1 MKRISFLLI
10 VIGLLASCSK
20 DNNSYPVTPAANPDT
35 LSAGWTFSTSPANAG
50 EITDIKFTDPNHGFL
65 TSAGGIF
72 KSADGGATW
81 TSFNASGN
89 YFSMASLGSNACF
102 VNGSNT
108 ILHTS
113 NGITATPTVYSS
125 AQGFSNCFY
134 ASPDVCYAINS
145 NSVWKSNDGGAFF
158 SMQYT
163 FPTSYTGNSIIMFTD
178 ESEGFAAR
186 GTALY
191 ATYNGG
197 SSWSQ
202 VTTAGS
208 IITSILDQNG
218 SYVYYTTNT
227 ALLKSFNGGSSASA
241 VLHYPATEK
250 ADIEFIN
257 STLLYLSA
265 GSVIYKS
272 TDGGNTWSK
281 VVSLSPG
288 KKIAKIFFNDLNHG
302 WACGNFGVLKFS
314 D

>member
-1 MKRISFLLI
+1 MI
-10 VIGLLASCSK
+10 VVSLLASCSK
-20 DNNSYPVTPAANPDT
+20 NDKAYYVTPAGNPDT
-35 LSAGWTFSTSPANAG
+35 LSAGWTLTAGPANAG
-50 EITDIKFTDPNHGFL
+50 SITDIKFTDPNHGFL
-65 TSAGGIF
+65 TSAAGIF

-81 TSFNASGN
+81 TPFYSSAG
-89 YFSMASLGSNACF
+89 YFSIASLGSNACF

-108 ILHTS
+108 ILHASNSTS
-113 NGITATPTVYSS
+113 ATPVSYSS

-158 SMQYT
+158 STQYT

-178 ESEGFAAR
+178 ELEGVAAR
-186 GTALY
+186 GAALY
-191 ATYNGG
+191 STYNGG
-197 SSWSQ
+197 SSWNQ
-202 VTTAGS
+202 VATAGS
-208 IITSILDQNG
+208 IITSLLDQNG

-227 ALLKSFNGGSSASA
+227 GLFRSFNGGSTSSP
-241 VLHYPATEK
+241 VLQFPPVEN
-250 ADIEFIN
+250 ADIEFVN

-272 TDGGNTWSK
+272 TDGGNAWSK
-281 VVSLSPG
+281 VVSLAPG
-288 KKIAKIFFNDLNHG
+288 KNIAKIYFNDLNHG